1 MVKRAQT
8 TWQRGTTFSIGL
20 RIDQLADG
28 VTIDENTDV
37 TFVGKC
43 VDDPEVELDFINSGD
58 DFTFTKSY
66 QAASGSEAAR
76 LIATG
81 ASTDEPPYGWML
93 VGARFDFGGGF
104 IVHSKTQIAVKVVR
118 KF

>member
-1 MVKRAQT
+1 MTKRAQT
-8 TWQRGTTFSIGL
+8 TWQRGTTFSLGL
-20 RIDQLADG
+20 RIDKVATGQTVDG
-28 VTIDENTDV
+28 NTNV

-43 VDDPEVELDFINSGD
+43 VDDPDVDLDFVNSSV
-58 DFTFTKSY
+58 DFTFSSSY
-66 QAASGSEAAR
+66 QAASGDEKAR

-93 VGARFDFGGGF
+93 VGARFDFGAGV
-104 IVHSKTQIAVKVVR
+104 IEHSKTQIAVKVVR